1 MELKLT
7 LWATIMVDARN
18 LVVETLGVPQLNQV
32 SPITVK

>member
-1 MELKLT
+1 
-7 LWATIMVDARN
+7 MVDARN